1 MERVPLTSAVIIRV
15 TYLAKV
21 LLRLL
26 CNILELRM
34 IVKRVYFL
42 EGLHCRLETSHYLMV
57 R

>member
-1 MERVPLTSAVIIRV
+1 MERVPLTSAVINRV
-15 TYLAKV
+15 TYLAKM